1 MKKLLVVL
9 FMFLIAGC
17 GTTQIPQSTGDQPEV
32 ISMAPLPPY
41 PSTLPMTGLRFTVM
55 LHVMEDGTVGEA
67 SMVGSSGITEW
78 DSLAVQSVKLWKF
91 QPARQNN
98 KPVASWLRQAVIVQ
112 VQEPIVMYL
121 GELVMARK
129 EGADSLYALLANGM
143 SFEALAKQ
151 SVAASRDHGGYLGAV
166 DLAIFPKPVRDQL
179 KVLDIGDITKPI
191 KMGSDWVIYKRFD
204 KGGPDKLTMPR
215 QN

>member
-9 FMFLIAGC
+9 FVFLIAGC

-41 PSTLPMTGLRFTVM
+41 PSTFPMAGLRFTVM

-78 DSLAVQSVKLWKF
+78 DSLAVQSVKQWKF

-129 EGADSLYALLANGM
+129 ESADSLYALLTNGM
-143 SFEALAKQ
+143 TFEALAKQ

-204 KGGPDKLTMPR
+204 KGGPDNLTMPAK
-215 QN
+215 N